1 MKQVGTSLKK
11 LSTFGYKKII
21 PVKEEK
27 EMKPEIL
34 YEVKAQRGST
44 MRCKGWKQETI
55 LRMLEN
61 NMENAEAPEY
71 LVIYGGIGKCARN
84 WESYHAIV
92 KSLKEL
98 ENNETLVV
106 QSGMPVAIFKTNRL
120 APRVVM
126 ATTNIMKA
134 TWEKFYELQEKN
146 LTIYAQ
152 YTAAP
157 WEYIGTQGV
166 IQGTFETLG
175 TIGERHFGG
184 SLAGRILL
192 TAGHGGM
199 GANQPR
205 AMTMHGGVCID
216 VDVNEG
222 LIEKRI
228 EIGFTDVKAN
238 SLKEAIELAKEA
250 AAAKKPLGI
259 GVVGNAATLFQEA
272 YDLGFEPDIVTEMCP
287 CHDPLSYIPEGYS
300 PEAADELRAK
310 DRNEYMGIARKS
322 MVKQLK
328 AMNAFAAK
336 EGVHVFEYGTS
347 IRKECR
353 DAGMPEAEAMTIPGF
368 VAEYIRP
375 LFCEGRGPFRWTCM
389 SGEASD
395 LARLDDLIIE
405 MFPEDKL
412 TVKWINLA
420 RKNLP
425 IEALPARV
433 CYLGFGERREF
444 ALKVNELVKS
454 GEIQAPVAFSRD
466 NLDSGS
472 IVNPTFESEKM
483 KDGGDL
489 ISDWPMLNA
498 LLNCAAGCDLIAMQ
512 ANYSMGEAVHTGV
525 TMIADGSEEAD
536 IRLDACM
543 TTDSGI
549 GVVRHAQAGYETAR
563 DVAEGRGKLTKE
575 SIKIPLWW
583 SPKATFGPEG
593 GHQLRRSAHTKD

>member
-1 MKQVGTSLKK
+1 MN
-11 LSTFGYKKII
+11 
-21 PVKEEK
+21 
-27 EMKPEIL
+27 PEIL
-34 YEVKAQRGST
+34 YSVKAQRGDT
-44 MRCKGWKQETI
+44 LRCKGWKQETI

-92 KSLKEL
+92 DALKNL
-98 ENNETLVV
+98 ENDETLVV
-106 QSGMPVAIFKTNRL
+106 QSGMPVAIFKTHIL
-120 APRVVM
+120 APTVVM

-134 TWEKFYELQEKN
+134 DWPTFYDLQDKN
-146 LTIYAQ
+146 LTIFAQ

-175 TIGERHFGG
+175 AIADRHFGG
-184 SLAGRILL
+184 SMAGRILL

-205 AMTMHGGVCID
+205 AMNMHGGVCID
-216 VDVNEG
+216 VDVQEE
-222 LIEKRI
+222 IIDKRI
-228 EIGFTDVKAN
+228 KIGFTDVKAKD
-238 SLKEAIELAKEA
+238 LDEAITLAKKA
-250 AAAKKPLGI
+250 AAENKPLAI
-259 GVVGNAATLFQEA
+259 GVVGNAATLFWEA
-272 YDLGFEPDIVTEMCP
+272 YDKGFEPDVVTEMCP
-287 CHDPLSYIPEGYS
+287 CHDPLSYIPEGYTARQA
-300 PEAADELRAK
+300 EELRIQ
-310 DRNEYMGIARKS
+310 DRDLYFRKARES
-322 MVKQLK
+322 MVKQLQ
-328 AMNAFAAK
+328 AMNAFHKK
-336 EGVHVFEYGTS
+336 ENVHVFEYGTS

-353 DAGMPEAEAMTIPGF
+353 DAGMPEEEAMFIPGF

-375 LFCEGRGPFRWTCM
+375 LFCEGRGPFRWTCV
-389 SGEASD
+389 SGEAGD
-395 LARLDDLIIE
+395 LARLDDLVLE

-412 TVKWINLA
+412 TTKWINLA
-420 RKNLP
+420 RTHLP

-433 CYLGFGERREF
+433 CYLGFGERKAF
-444 ALKVNELVKS
+444 ALKVNELIKKGEVK
-454 GEIQAPVAFSRD
+454 GPVAFSRD

-472 IVNPTFESEKM
+472 IVNPTFESENM

-498 LLNCAAGCDLIAMQ
+498 LLNCAAMCDLIAIQ

-525 TMIADGSEEAD
+525 TMIADGTDEAD
-536 IRLDACM
+536 FRLSACM

-563 DVAEGRGKLTKE
+563 EVAEGRGKLTAEK
-575 SIKIPLWW
+575 IKVPLWW
-583 SPKATFGPEG
+583 SPKATFGPQG
-593 GHQLRRSAHTKD
+593 GCQLRRGPHSKDS

>member
-1 MKQVGTSLKK
+1 
-11 LSTFGYKKII
+11 
-21 PVKEEK
+21 
-27 EMKPEIL
+27 MKPEIL
-34 YEVKAQRGST
+34 YNVKAQRGDT
-44 MRCKGWKQETI
+44 LRCKGWKQETI

-92 KSLKEL
+92 DSLKNL
-98 ENNETLVV
+98 EDDETLVV
-106 QSGMPVAIFKTNRL
+106 QSGMPVAIFKTHRY
-120 APRVVM
+120 APSVVM

-134 TWEKFYELQEKN
+134 DWPTFYDLQDKN

-175 TIGERHFGG
+175 AIADRHFDGL
-184 SLAGRILL
+184 LAGRILL

-205 AMTMHGGVCID
+205 AMSMHGGVCID
-216 VDVNEG
+216 IDVQED
-222 LIEKRI
+222 IIDKRI
-228 EIGFTDVKAN
+228 KIGFTDVKAKN
-238 SLKEAIELAKEA
+238 LDEAIEM
-250 AAAKKPLGI
+250 AKKAATEKKALAI
-259 GVVGNAATLFQEA
+259 GVVGNAATLFWEA
-272 YDLGFEPDIVTEMCP
+272 FEKGFEPDIVTEMCP
-287 CHDPLSYIPEGYS
+287 CHDPLSYIPEGHS
-300 PEAADELRAK
+300 AWDAEVLRVE
-310 DRNEYMGIARKS
+310 DRDLYFKKARES
-322 MVKQLK
+322 MVKQLR
-328 AMNAFAAK
+328 AMNAFHKKAN
-336 EGVHVFEYGTS
+336 VHVFEYGTS

-353 DAGMPEAEAMTIPGF
+353 DAGMSEDEAMFIPGF

-375 LFCEGRGPFRWTCM
+375 LFCEGRGPFRWTCV

-395 LARLDDLIIE
+395 LARLDDLVLE

-420 RKNLP
+420 RNHLP

-433 CYLGFGERREF
+433 CYLGFGERKAF
-444 ALKVNELVKS
+444 ALAVNDLIKKGEVK
-454 GEIQAPVAFSRD
+454 GPVAFSRD

-498 LLNCAAGCDLIAMQ
+498 LLNCAAMCDLIAIQ

-525 TMIADGSEEAD
+525 TMIADGTGLAD
-536 IRLDACM
+536 FRLEACM

-563 DVAEGRGKLTKE
+563 EVAEGRGKLTRE

-583 SPKATFGPEG
+583 SPTATFGPEG
-593 GHQLRRSAHTKD
+593 GRQLRRGPHTKED

>member
-1 MKQVGTSLKK
+1 
-11 LSTFGYKKII
+11 
-21 PVKEEK
+21 
-27 EMKPEIL
+27 MKPEIL
-34 YEVKAQRGST
+34 YEVKAQRGDT
-44 MRCKGWKQETI
+44 LRCKGWKQETL

-98 ENNETLVV
+98 ENDETLVV
-106 QSGMPVAIFKTNRL
+106 QSGMPVAVFKTHKL

-134 TWEKFYELQEKN
+134 TWPIFYDLQDKN
-146 LTIYAQ
+146 LTIFAQ

-175 TIGERHFGG
+175 AIADRHFGG
-184 SLAGRILL
+184 DMAGRILL

-205 AMTMHGGVCID
+205 AMNMHGGVCICCD
-216 VDVNEG
+216 VSED
-222 LIEKRI
+222 IIKKRI
-228 EIGFTDVKAN
+228 KIGFTDVLAKD
-238 SLKEAIELAKEA
+238 LDEAIALAKEA
-250 AAAKKPLGI
+250 AAKKEKLAV
-259 GVVGNAATLFQEA
+259 GVVGNASTLFWEA
-272 YDLGFEPDIVTEMCP
+272 YDKGFEPDVVTEMCP

-300 PEAADELRAK
+300 QRSAEELRMK
-310 DRNEYMGIARKS
+310 DRDEYFKVARQS

-328 AMNAFAAK
+328 AMNAFSAK
-336 EGVHVFEYGTS
+336 ENVHVFEYGTS

-375 LFCEGRGPFRWTCM
+375 LFCEGRGPFRWTCT

-395 LARLDDLIIE
+395 LARLDDLVLE
-405 MFPEDKL
+405 MFPHDKL
-412 TVKWINLA
+412 TCKWINLA
-420 RKNLP
+420 RETLP

-433 CYLGFGERREF
+433 CYLGFGERKRF
-444 ALKVNELVKS
+444 ALAVNDLIKK
-454 GEIQAPVAFSRD
+454 GEIKGPVGFSRD

-472 IVNPTFESEKM
+472 IVNPTFESENM

-489 ISDWPMLNA
+489 ISDWPMLNG
-498 LLNCAAGCDLIAMQ
+498 LLNCAAMADLVAIQ

-536 IRLDACM
+536 LRLDACM

-563 DVAEGRGKLTKE
+563 EVAQGKGPLTDD
-575 SIKIPLWW
+575 SIKVPLWW
-583 SPKATFGPEG
+583 SPQATFGPEG
-593 GHQLRRSAHTKD
+593 GRQLRRGPHTKED

>member
-1 MKQVGTSLKK
+1 MKN
-11 LSTFGYKKII
+11 
-21 PVKEEK
+21 
-27 EMKPEIL
+27 EIL
-34 YEVKAQRGST
+34 YSVKAQRGST
-44 MRCKGWKQETI
+44 LRCKGWKQETL

-61 NMENAEAPEY
+61 NMENAESPEY

-92 KSLKEL
+92 KSLMEL
-98 ENNETLVV
+98 EEDETLVV
-106 QSGMPVAIFKTNRL
+106 QSGMPVAIFKTHRF
-120 APRVVM
+120 APSVVM

-134 TWEKFYELQEKN
+134 DWPTFYDLQEKN
-146 LTIYAQ
+146 LTIFAQ

-175 TIGERHFGG
+175 AIADRHFAGDM
-184 SLAGRILL
+184 AGRILL

-205 AMTMHGGVCID
+205 AMSMHGGVCIC
-216 VDVNEG
+216 VDVNEE
-222 LIEKRI
+222 IIDKRI
-228 EIGFTDVKAN
+228 KIGFTDIKAN
-238 SLKEAIELAKEA
+238 SLDEAIEM
-250 AAAKKPLGI
+250 AKKAAEEKRAHAI
-259 GVVGNAATLFQEA
+259 GVVGNAATLYWEA
-272 YDLGFEPDIVTEMCP
+272 FDSGFEPDILTEMCP

-300 PEAADELRAK
+300 PQEAEDLRLE
-310 DRNEYMGIARKS
+310 DRNQYFEKARQS
-322 MVKQLK
+322 MIKQLR

-336 EGVHVFEYGTS
+336 ENVHVFEYGTS

-353 DAGMPEAEAMTIPGF
+353 DAGMPEEEAMTIPGF

-389 SGEASD
+389 SGEESD
-395 LARLDDLIIE
+395 LARLDDLILE

-420 RKNLP
+420 RVNLP

-433 CYLGFGERREF
+433 CYLGFGERKAF
-444 ALKVNELVKS
+444 ALAVNDLIKKGEVK
-454 GEIQAPVAFSRD
+454 GPVAFSRD

-483 KDGGDL
+483 KDGSDL
-489 ISDWPMLNA
+489 ISDWPMLNG
-498 LLNCAAGCDLIAMQ
+498 LLNCAGMCDLIAMQ

-525 TMIADGSEEAD
+525 TMIADGTDEAD
-536 IRLDACM
+536 FRLEACM

-563 DVAEGRGKLTKE
+563 EVAEGRGKLTKD

-593 GHQLRRSAHTKD
+593 GHQLRRGAHTKED

>member
-1 MKQVGTSLKK
+1 
-11 LSTFGYKKII
+11 
-21 PVKEEK
+21 
-27 EMKPEIL
+27 MKPEIL
-34 YEVKAQRGST
+34 YEVKAQRGDT
-44 MRCKGWKQETI
+44 LRCKGWKQETL

-98 ENNETLVV
+98 ENDETLVV
-106 QSGMPVAIFKTNRL
+106 QSGMPVAVFKTHKL

-134 TWEKFYELQEKN
+134 TWPIFYDLQDKN
-146 LTIYAQ
+146 LTIFAQ

-175 TIGERHFGG
+175 AIADRHFGG
-184 SLAGRILL
+184 DMAGRILL

-205 AMTMHGGVCID
+205 AMNMHGGVCICCD
-216 VDVNEG
+216 VSED
-222 LIEKRI
+222 IIKKRI
-228 EIGFTDVKAN
+228 KIGFTDVLAKD
-238 SLKEAIELAKEA
+238 LDEAIALAKEA
-250 AAAKKPLGI
+250 AAKKEKLAV
-259 GVVGNAATLFQEA
+259 GVVGNAATLFWEA
-272 YDLGFEPDIVTEMCP
+272 YDKGFEPDVVTEMCP

-300 PEAADELRAK
+300 QRSAEELRMK
-310 DRNEYMGIARKS
+310 DRDEYFKVARQS

-328 AMNAFAAK
+328 AMNAFSAK
-336 EGVHVFEYGTS
+336 ENVHVFEYGTS

-375 LFCEGRGPFRWTCM
+375 LFCEGRGPFRWTCT

-395 LARLDDLIIE
+395 LARLDDLVLE
-405 MFPEDKL
+405 MFPHDKL
-412 TVKWINLA
+412 TCKWINLA
-420 RKNLP
+420 RETLP

-433 CYLGFGERREF
+433 CYLGFGERKRF
-444 ALKVNELVKS
+444 ALAVNDLIKK
-454 GEIQAPVAFSRD
+454 GEIKGPVGFSRD

-472 IVNPTFESEKM
+472 IVNPTFESENM

-489 ISDWPMLNA
+489 ISDWPMLNG
-498 LLNCAAGCDLIAMQ
+498 LLNCAAMADLVAIQ

-536 IRLDACM
+536 LRLDACM

-563 DVAEGRGKLTKE
+563 EVAQGKGPLTDD
-575 SIKIPLWW
+575 SIKVPLWW
-583 SPKATFGPEG
+583 SPQATFGPEG
-593 GHQLRRSAHTKD
+593 GRQLRRGPHTKED

>member
-1 MKQVGTSLKK
+1 MKN
-11 LSTFGYKKII
+11 
-21 PVKEEK
+21 
-27 EMKPEIL
+27 EIL
-34 YEVKAQRGST
+34 YSVKAQRGDKL
-44 MRCKGWKQETI
+44 RCKGWKQETI

-92 KSLKEL
+92 DSLKDL
-98 ENNETLVV
+98 EDDETLVV
-106 QSGMPVAIFKTNRL
+106 QSGMPVAIFKTHKY
-120 APRVVM
+120 APTVVM

-134 TWEKFYELQEKN
+134 DWPTFYDLQDKN
-146 LTIYAQ
+146 LTIFAQ

-175 TIGERHFGG
+175 AIADRHFDG
-184 SLAGRILL
+184 SMKGRILL

-205 AMTMHGGVCID
+205 AMSMHGGVCID
-216 VDVNEG
+216 IDVQEE
-222 LIEKRI
+222 IIDKRI
-228 EIGFTDVKAN
+228 KIGFTDVKAKN
-238 SLKEAIELAKEA
+238 LDDAIEMAQKA
-250 AAAKKPLGI
+250 AAEKNPLGI
-259 GVVGNAATLFQEA
+259 GLVGNAATLFWEA
-272 YDLGFEPDIVTEMCP
+272 YEKGFEPDIVTEMCP

-300 PEAADELRAK
+300 AIEADELRIK
-310 DRNEYMGIARKS
+310 DRELYFQKARES

-328 AMNAFAAK
+328 AMNAFHNK
-336 EGVHVFEYGTS
+336 EYVHVFEYGTS

-353 DAGMPEAEAMTIPGF
+353 DAGMSEDEAMSIPGF
-368 VAEYIRP
+368 VSEYIRP
-375 LFCEGRGPFRWTCM
+375 LFCEGRGPFRWTCI
-389 SGEASD
+389 SGDADD
-395 LARLDDLIIE
+395 LARLDDLVLE

-412 TVKWINLA
+412 AAKWINLA
-420 RKNLP
+420 REHLP

-433 CYLGFGERREF
+433 CYLGFGERKAF
-444 ALKVNELVKS
+444 ALRVNELIKNGEVK
-454 GEIQAPVAFSRD
+454 GPVAFSRD

-489 ISDWPMLNA
+489 ISDWPMLNG
-498 LLNCAAGCDLIAMQ
+498 LLNCAAMCDLIAIQ

-525 TMIADGSEEAD
+525 TMIADGTDDAD
-536 IRLDACM
+536 FRLAACM

-549 GVVRHAQAGYETAR
+549 GVVRHAQAGYASAR
-563 DVAEGRGKLTKE
+563 DVAEGRGKLTND

-583 SPKATFGPEG
+583 NPKATFGPEG
-593 GHQLRRSAHTKD
+593 GHQLRRGPHSKID

>member
-1 MKQVGTSLKK
+1 
-11 LSTFGYKKII
+11 
-21 PVKEEK
+21 
-27 EMKPEIL
+27 MKPEIL
-34 YEVKAQRGST
+34 YKVKAQRGDT
-44 MRCKGWKQETI
+44 LRCKGWKQETI

-71 LVIYGGIGKCARN
+71 LVVYGGIGKCARN

-92 KSLKEL
+92 ESLKDL
-98 ENNETLVV
+98 EDDETLVV
-106 QSGMPVAIFKTNRL
+106 QSGMPVAIFKTHKY
-120 APRVVM
+120 APSVVM

-134 TWEKFYELQEKN
+134 DWPTFYDLQDKN

-157 WEYIGTQGV
+157 WQYIGTQGV

-175 TIGERHFGG
+175 AIADRHFGG

-205 AMTMHGGVCID
+205 AMSMHGGVCID
-216 VDVNEG
+216 IDVQEE
-222 LIEKRI
+222 IIDKRI
-228 EIGFTDVKAN
+228 KIGFTDVKAKN
-238 SLKEAIELAKEA
+238 LDEAIEM
-250 AAAKKPLGI
+250 AKKASAEKKALAI
-259 GVVGNAATLFQEA
+259 GVVGNAATLFWEA
-272 YDLGFEPDIVTEMCP
+272 YEKGFEPDIVTEMCP
-287 CHDPLSYIPEGYS
+287 CHDPLSYIPEDHS
-300 PEAADELRAK
+300 AKEADELRVK
-310 DRNEYMGIARKS
+310 DRDLYFQKARES
-322 MVKQLK
+322 MIKQLK
-328 AMNAFAAK
+328 AMNAFHKK
-336 EGVHVFEYGTS
+336 ENVHVFEYGTS

-353 DAGMPEAEAMTIPGF
+353 DAGMPESEAMFIPGF
-368 VAEYIRP
+368 VVEYIRP
-375 LFCEGRGPFRWTCM
+375 LFCEGRGPFRWTCI

-395 LARLDDLIIE
+395 LARLDDLVLE
-405 MFPEDKL
+405 MFLEDKL

-420 RKNLP
+420 RKHLP

-433 CYLGFGERREF
+433 CYLGFGERKAF
-444 ALKVNELVKS
+444 ALAVNDLIKKGEVK
-454 GEIQAPVAFSRD
+454 GPVAFSRD

-489 ISDWPMLNA
+489 ISDWPMLNG
-498 LLNCAAGCDLIAMQ
+498 LLNCAAMCDLIAIQ

-525 TMIADGSEEAD
+525 TMIADGTEMAD
-536 IRLDACM
+536 FRLEACM

-563 DVAEGRGKLTKE
+563 EVAEGRGKLTKE

-583 SPKATFGPEG
+583 SPNATFGPEG
-593 GHQLRRSAHTKD
+593 GHQLRRGPHTKED